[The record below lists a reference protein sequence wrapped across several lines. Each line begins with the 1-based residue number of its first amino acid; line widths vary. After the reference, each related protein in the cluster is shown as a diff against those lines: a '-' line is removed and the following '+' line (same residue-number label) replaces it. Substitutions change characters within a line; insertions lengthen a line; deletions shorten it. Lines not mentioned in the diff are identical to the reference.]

1 MWVSNMIKALSCDA
15 KNLPIVWQCVNCS
28 FCFQTS
34 SHVMPRHVN
43 MAVLALRIQRVPLVH
58 VQMDTEGHAV
68 REVQLKYRLLT
79 IHDEFYL

>member
-1 MWVSNMIKALSCDA
+1 
-15 KNLPIVWQCVNCS
+15 
-28 FCFQTS
+28 
-34 SHVMPRHVN
+34 MPRHVN